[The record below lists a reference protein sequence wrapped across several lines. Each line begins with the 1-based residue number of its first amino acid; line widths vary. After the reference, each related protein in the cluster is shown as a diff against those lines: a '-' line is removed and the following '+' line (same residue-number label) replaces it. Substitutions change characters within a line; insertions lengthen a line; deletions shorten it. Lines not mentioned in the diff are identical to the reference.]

1 MVAVGYVKLGDFGK
15 CFGDGIDGGVVVNH
29 PEGVAEAVG
38 GHEIILRLA
47 GDYTRDYLVERLIVG
62 EGEEHGFDVGVLDT
76 HVLHAVLLLVA
87 AGELVL
93 LDAAFHVVV
102 DVGSDDDAVLRA
114 AVHGLRI
121 YIIVF
126 LVVLHE
132 PSLALECVEILD
144 GALVHLGGVLV
155 LAGSEVDFGL
165 DDVVERLGVAF
176 GLGTCFLAVE
186 HIVGTRSHFGDKLF
200 GRTDS
205 LERFNF
211 CHVS

>member
-1 MVAVGYVKLGDFGK
+1 MVGVLFCLLVAYERGGGTAVMAVGYVEVWYFVE
-15 CFGDGIDGGVVVNH
+15 GGCDAVVEGFVDY

-47 GDYTRDYLVERLIVG
+47 GDYTRDYLV
-62 EGEEHGFDVGVLDT
+62 
-76 HVLHAVLLLVA
+76 
-87 AGELVL
+87 
-93 LDAAFHVVV
+93 
-102 DVGSDDDAVLRA
+102 VLRA